1 MEYCFKEYDKDHD
14 NRLSYNEFCALMNS
28 HRPAS
33 ESIQVRLFTVPRLTC
48 LLKPVIAPGRANE
61 ALFTDNSFY
70 VQSYLG
76 QFLEKDL

>member
-33 ESIQVRLFTVPRLTC
+33 ESIQVGLFSVHRQTC
-48 LLKPVIAPGRANE
+48 LLKPVIAPSCTAE
-61 ALFTDNSFY
+61 AIFT
-70 VQSYLG
+70 QI
-76 QFLEKDL
+76 